1 MTQRFG
7 SGGPYEDRIGY
18 SRAVC
23 AGPHLWVSGCTSVVD
38 GAVAHAGDAVG
49 QARVAF
55 ANAMR
60 AVDEAGFAPAD
71 VVRTRIFVVDVAANG
86 EDVGRVHGEMFRDVR
101 PAATM
106 VGVTG
111 LLDPDMLVEVEVE
124 CYRAE
129 R

>member
-38 GAVAHAGDAVG
+38 GAVAHVGDAVE

-55 ANAMR
+55 ANALR
-60 AVDEAGFAPAD
+60 AVDAAKFGPAD
-71 VVRTRIFVVDVAANG
+71 VVRTRIFVVDIAANG
-86 EDVGRVHGEMFRDVR
+86 DDVGRVHGEVFRDVR

-106 VGVTG
+106 VGVSG
-111 LLDPDMLVEVEVE
+111 LLDPEMLVEVEVE
-124 CYRAE
+124 CYRGE